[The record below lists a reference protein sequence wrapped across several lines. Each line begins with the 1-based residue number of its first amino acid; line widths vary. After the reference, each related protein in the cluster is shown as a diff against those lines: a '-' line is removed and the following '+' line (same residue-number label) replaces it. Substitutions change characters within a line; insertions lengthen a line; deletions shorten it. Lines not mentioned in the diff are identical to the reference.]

1 MLGNDR
7 VEEVKNEETSKEKGV
22 NLSAASSVVLLCTL
36 SVELGLL
43 EQRATVKTVG
53 VTCVKDR
60 SDRCLAT
67 YSVERTTRVTV
78 RIAVHITSA

>member
-36 SVELGLL
+36 SVELGVV
-43 EQRATVKTVG
+43 RAASYSENG
-53 VTCVKDR
+53 
-60 SDRCLAT
+60 RCDLC
-67 YSVERTTRVTV
+67 
-78 RIAVHITSA
+78 